1 MKAPAFWWQAPS
13 TQSTLL
19 SPLGYLYGLIASRNL
34 KNGKR
39 AALPVP
45 VICVGNLTVGG
56 AGKTP
61 TALAL
66 AKAAMALGRKPG
78 FVSRGYKRRS
88 RKPLLVDLQTHDA
101 ETVGD
106 EPLLLAQVA
115 PTAVCANRKKAADL
129 LIETA
134 GCDLVIMDD
143 GFQSAQLQTDH
154 ALLVVDARRGLGN
167 WDVFPAGPLRAPLKA
182 QFAHLSSVLLI
193 GKGEAGSAVVSE
205 AARSNHA
212 VHRAHLVAE
221 NGARFDGLRV
231 LAFAGIGDPQ
241 KFVESLKACGARVER
256 SRAFPDHHRYTAQNI
271 AALSG
276 EAWKSGLQL
285 VTTAKDAARLSTGDE
300 AARLFL
306 KECEVLDVTLAFEGE
321 MTATAIVRQALAA
334 FHRRRYGV

>member
-13 TQSTLL
+13 TASTLL
-19 SPLGYLYGLIASRNL
+19 SPLGYLYGRIAARNL

-39 AALPVP
+39 VSLPIP

-66 AKAAMALGRKPG
+66 AEAAKALGRKPG
-78 FVSRGYKRRS
+78 FVSRGYGRRG
-88 RKPLLVDLQTHDA
+88 RKPLLVDPDNHKA
-101 ETVGD
+101 ETTGD
-106 EPLLLAQVA
+106 EPLLLAATA
-115 PTAVCANRKKAADL
+115 PTAVCANRQKAANL
-129 LIETA
+129 LIEDA
-134 GCDLVIMDD
+134 GCDFVIMDD
-143 GFQSAQLQTDH
+143 GFQSAQLQSDY
-154 ALLVVDARRGLGN
+154 ALLAVDARRGLGN
-167 WDVFPAGPLRAPLKA
+167 WEVFPAGPLRAPLKT
-182 QFAHLSSVLLI
+182 QFAYPSSVLLI
-193 GKGEAGSAVVSE
+193 GSGEAGAAVVSE

-221 NGARFDGLRV
+221 DGERLSGMRV

-241 KFVESLKACGARVER
+241 KFVESLKACGAKVER
-256 SRAFPDHHRYTAQNI
+256 SRAFPDHHRYTAEDI
-271 AALSG
+271 SSLSG

-285 VTTAKDAARLSTGDE
+285 VTTAKDAARLRTGDE

-306 KECEVLDVTLAFEGE
+306 KECEVLEVALTFDGE
-321 MTATAIVRQALAA
+321 TTARSIVKQALAE